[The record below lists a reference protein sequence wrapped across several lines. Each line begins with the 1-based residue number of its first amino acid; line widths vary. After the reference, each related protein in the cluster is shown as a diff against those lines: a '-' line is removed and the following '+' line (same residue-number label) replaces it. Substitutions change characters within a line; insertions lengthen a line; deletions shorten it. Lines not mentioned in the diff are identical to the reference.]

1 MTGTTVQITGPKK
14 LIRELYK
21 QARREHTKGLP
32 FAGVFDQAV
41 RLKADDGHHEL
52 VLQRFGYLPLTT
64 AKQTLDA
71 VIDEIAAE
79 TGLSAERSRVHVE
92 ARPST
97 LWGNRSL
104 LA

>member
-1 MTGTTVQITGPKK
+1 MTGTTIQVTGPKK

-21 QARREHTKGLP
+21 MARREHTNGSP

-41 RLKADDGHHEL
+41 RLKAEDGHQEL
-52 VLQRFGYLPLTT
+52 VLSRFGYLPLGT
-64 AKQTLDA
+64 ARHKLDE

-79 TGLSAERSRVHVE
+79 SGKPVDRESVQIE
-92 ARPST
+92 ARPT
-97 LWGNRSL
+97 PFWGSRSL

>member
-1 MTGTTVQITGPKK
+1 MTGTTFQVTGPKK

-21 QARREHTKGLP
+21 LARREHTNGSP

-41 RLKADDGHHEL
+41 RLKADDGHQEL
-52 VLQRFGYLPLTT
+52 VLSRFGYLPLNT
-64 AKQTLDA
+64 ARHKLDE

-79 TGLSAERSRVHVE
+79 TGRPVERNKIHVE
-92 ARPST
+92 ARPMPF
-97 LWGNRSL
+97 WGGRSL